1 MAAKI
6 VSPETLSIPL
16 PEPEPVAPA
25 VRLSPKLL
33 KALQALATSEDQTLE
48 ALTTILLKEALTYRR
63 MEQENARIGLGKLVK
78 FFNDLGN

>member
-1 MAAKI
+1 MPMAAKI
-6 VSPETLSIPL
+6 VSPEKLSNPL
-16 PEPEPVAPA
+16 PEPEPV

-33 KALQALATSEDQTLE
+33 KALQALATSENQTLE

-63 MEQENARIGLGKLVK
+63 MEQENARIGLGKIVK